1 MIEYYNVNITSNE
14 GTNTITP
21 IASVTIVPATTT
33 ITLQGGETQ
42 VRTLTLP
49 PWPAISGIPTGGQG
63 TGSSKP
69 TTSRTK
75 PIATKPT
82 TKTAKPLPPFTTRP
96 FPTYPGNSDPSETPP
111 VTEPTKTWPPEW
123 EIIPVETEVPKEGS
137 EDDDDHDF
145 FHVSCKL
152 WFFSVRQLQ
161 RDSRMLPF
169 LFSSHSCLTT
179 TGPSRP
185 IATNYF
191 GRCALI
197 GLISVSRFAAGSG
210 TCPLVFMGRKS
221 TFELLSFTETNS
233 S

>member
-1 MIEYYNVNITSNE
+1 V
-14 GTNTITP
+14 
-21 IASVTIVPATTT
+21 TTT
-33 ITLQGGETQ
+33 VTLQGGETQ

-49 PWPAISGIPTGGQG
+49 PWPAILGIPGR
-63 TGSSKP
+63 KP
-69 TTSRTK
+69 TTRTK
-75 PIATKPT
+75 TITTKPT
-82 TKTAKPLPPFTTRP
+82 TRIAKPLPPFTTRP
-96 FPTYPGNSDPSETPP
+96 FPTYPGSSDPSETQP

-161 RDSRMLPF
+161 RDSRKRSL